1 MGQRSKCKHKTHK
14 PVKNIGVK
22 SLWSWDLAIL
32 KIRYDT
38 KNVSTTRKYKQD
50 KQSNFESSVLPVG
63 EKSIQRSEL
72 FCKPYIRQR
81 SCIYNP

>member
-22 SLWSWDLAIL
+22 SLWSWDFEIL

-38 KNVSTTRKYKQD
+38 KNISTTRKYKQD
-50 KQSNFESSVLPVG
+50 KHSQILKVLCF
-63 EKSIQRSEL
+63 L
-72 FCKPYIRQR
+72 
-81 SCIYNP
+81 